1 MIVRLTD
8 RYYIDRFIA
17 LGVRIVD
24 PSMAIVNLL
33 DHFVRSPQATSLLLG
48 METGQDTRDLEL
60 LDKDLHG
67 IALRNLRLPSDIIIL
82 SIKRGGQMIISH
94 GYTRLRLGDIITF
107 VGSNESLEHLSS
119 KFNK

>member
-8 RYYIDRFIA
+8 RIYTDRFLE
-17 LGVRIVD
+17 LGVKVVD

-60 LDKDLHG
+60 LNKDLHG
-67 IALRNLRLPSDIIIL
+67 IALRNLRLPPDVIIL
-82 SIKRGGQMIISH
+82 SIKRSGHMIISH
-94 GYTRLRLGDIITF
+94 GYTRLRSGDVVTF
-107 VGSNESLEHLSS
+107 VGSNESLEQLSS
-119 KFNK
+119 KFSI